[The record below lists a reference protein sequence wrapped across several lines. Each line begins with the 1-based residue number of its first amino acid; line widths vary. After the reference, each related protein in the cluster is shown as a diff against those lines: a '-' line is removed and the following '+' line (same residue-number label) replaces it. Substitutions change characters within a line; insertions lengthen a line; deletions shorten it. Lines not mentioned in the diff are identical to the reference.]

1 MQHPG
6 ILLGNTIKDQGRT
19 QKKFA
24 FLVGKKV
31 SEVNELIKGKRNITI
46 QWDYLLHNV
55 FGDPI
60 KYWLQMQIDYDYEQ
74 FLATENLSNRVEE
87 NISKEE
93 TFDENIIEEDVPNNI
108 PEEIDVWDLD
118 PSSSIDVEE
127 VPLSKEKI
135 IDKSTAEDNQ
145 RKEKQQIFRDF

>member
-6 ILLGNTIKDQGRT
+6 ILLGTTIKDQGRT

-46 QWDYLLHNV
+46 QWDYLLHTIL
-55 FGDPI
+55 GDPI
-60 KYWLQMQIDYDYEQ
+60 KYWLQMQIDYEYQQ
-74 FLATENLSNRVEE
+74 FLATEPESSVSQREIVAKQDIPLEEEEVVDKSVE
-87 NISKEE
+87 NISM
-93 TFDENIIEEDVPNNI
+93 DVSLDAKKD
-108 PEEIDVWDLD
+108 PEELKVSD
-118 PSSSIDVEE
+118 E
-127 VPLSKEKI
+127 
-135 IDKSTAEDNQ
+135 Q